1 MTHKTAT
8 ISLEN
13 LERIDSLIEELIG
26 GEVGSRTEFFKRLCP
41 GSAERCW
48 ECNEVQAILQAAINE
63 AKRGGGREETPLSV
77 ERLFTAPD
85 PNEPLMEAVERLDH
99 KWELC
104 EMVHGELE
112 AHVARV
118 RKAIETAGGMD
129 LKRLKD
135 HLDGCLDFLPDEGER
150 E

>member
-63 AKRGGGREETPLSV
+63 AKRGGGREETPLS
-77 ERLFTAPD
+77 LS
-85 PNEPLMEAVERLDH
+85 
-99 KWELC
+99 
-104 EMVHGELE
+104 
-112 AHVARV
+112 
-118 RKAIETAGGMD
+118 
-129 LKRLKD
+129 
-135 HLDGCLDFLPDEGER
+135 GCSPR
-150 E
+150 RTPTSP